1 VSKTYN
7 FEGTCLSVDPPPYAV
22 PPYQYRNNEMFTL
35 KVEVD
40 PAYLLALVPE
50 PLVVNE
56 DNIMVIYIGWLHVT
70 EPKAVTYGEAGIM
83 VPVSL
88 GDRVGTYM
96 PVLYLDEVELLTSG
110 REVWG
115 FPKFR
120 GDVTFHRSDKGVS
133 ASVSDSGTNIIE
145 MQMDFQRSGD
155 PIPVY
160 DREHFLLKSIPAVSG
175 EGFDI
180 RQINTCRVRDDNRK
194 EILEGQADLRLRS
207 TNDNPLGDI
216 PIKNIVSSVYTVGD
230 IVLDQGE
237 VIYDYLACD
246 GG

>member
-1 VSKTYN
+1 VSKPYN
-7 FEGTCLSVDPPPYAV
+7 FEGTSLSVDPPPYAV
-22 PPYQYRNNEMFTL
+22 PPYQYRDNEMFTL

-40 PAYLLALVPE
+40 PAYLRALVPE

-70 EPKAVTYGEAGIM
+70 QPKAVTYGEAGIM

-120 GDVTFHRSDKGVS
+120 GDVTFQRDEKGVS
-133 ASVSDSGTNIIE
+133 ASVSEGDTTIIE
-145 MQMDFQRSGD
+145 MQMDFQGSGE

-160 DREHFLLKSIPAVSG
+160 DREHFLLKSIPSVSG
-175 EGFDI
+175 EGFDV
-180 RQINTCRVRDDNRK
+180 RQINTCRVRNDNRK
-194 EILEGQADLRLRS
+194 EILEGEAQLQLRS
-207 TNDNPLGDI
+207 TEANPLGEI
-216 PIKNIVSSVYTVGD
+216 PIKKLLSSVYTVGD

-237 VIYDYLACD
+237 MVYDYLASD
-246 GG
+246 KA